1 MENLNK
7 YIEDYLDY
15 YCKKDNPSY
24 AILLKG
30 PWGSGKT
37 WFIKDYLKKI
47 EEKGQKKI
55 YVSLYG
61 IKSTSQIED
70 IFFQEL
76 HPLLASKGMA
86 LAGKA
91 AKGLL
96 KATFKIDLDGNS
108 SSTDATIN
116 SQIPNIDLLEYLKNI
131 SDRILVFDDLERC
144 LMNIEEVLGYI
155 NYFVEH
161 QGIKVIII
169 ANEEEILAKD
179 EKIYKEIKEKLIGKT
194 FTVES
199 DFDSALQDIISEVL
213 NTKLKKLLNKNKLS
227 IKEIYKL
234 SGYENLRHLKQSVS
248 DFERF
253 YSFIPADIAKKE
265 PLVIELL
272 KLFLVFSFEIKHGNI
287 PPEGIKEIKSES
299 IFESVENPDKTTNI
313 FREINERYSTM
324 RFYDIILT
332 DETWIEFF
340 DQGKIDS
347 DTLKESLLNSVYCQ
361 NENTPNWIRLWHFR
375 DLKDDEFSSI
385 LEDVVEN
392 YKNRNFKKVGE
403 IKHVVG
409 LLIFLEKVGLYHGKK
424 KDIIDSFK
432 KYIDSLKD
440 GGLLVAEKQ
449 MVSSIHY
456 DDYSGLPFWSIE
468 DSEFKKLLEYVER
481 KISESKIENLPKEAE
496 NLLKLMKEDT
506 HGFYIKTS
514 LGDFSEESYHRIP
527 VLKYIDPNKFI
538 KTFLE
543 LEPTEQ
549 RHAAAA
555 LNERY
560 KYHDIN
566 EDLIDEL
573 SWIRKLIPLV
583 KKEAL
588 SRKGKPSGYM
598 LDSVLRNCLEKMGK
612 SLQEKKKQLAQKE

>member
-347 DTLKESLLNSVYCQ
+347 EIGRASCRERVS
-361 NENTPNWIRLWHFR
+361 TP
-375 DLKDDEFSSI
+375 
-385 LEDVVEN
+385 V
-392 YKNRNFKKVGE
+392 
-403 IKHVVG
+403 
-409 LLIFLEKVGLYHGKK
+409 
-424 KDIIDSFK
+424 
-432 KYIDSLKD
+432 
-440 GGLLVAEKQ
+440 
-449 MVSSIHY
+449 
-456 DDYSGLPFWSIE
+456 
-468 DSEFKKLLEYVER
+468 
-481 KISESKIENLPKEAE
+481 
-496 NLLKLMKEDT
+496 
-506 HGFYIKTS
+506 
-514 LGDFSEESYHRIP
+514 
-527 VLKYIDPNKFI
+527 
-538 KTFLE
+538 
-543 LEPTEQ
+543 
-549 RHAAAA
+549 
-555 LNERY
+555 
-560 KYHDIN
+560 
-566 EDLIDEL
+566 
-573 SWIRKLIPLV
+573 
-583 KKEAL
+583 
-588 SRKGKPSGYM
+588 
-598 LDSVLRNCLEKMGK
+598 
-612 SLQEKKKQLAQKE
+612 